1 MLPVFLLI
9 GIEKIINLALAT
21 DPITQAGLTPLAG
34 KVMRLKM
41 REPNIEF
48 DTIFNDDHV
57 RFEPVPKL
65 HSSVFEPKGTDLKN
79 DIVKADCTVTVQNP
93 SDLMRLLGEPE
104 GNLPIEGDYK
114 ILMQVK
120 TLVAGFEPD
129 IAGKLQPIIG
139 LSLASQLAGILAN
152 LKNVVGNPA
161 KPLFDPL
168 FKTAQNHAEMP
179 STKERDELKQE
190 LLKLRADIER
200 EQARLEAIKKEQ
212 ANLQGD

>member
-9 GIEKIINLALAT
+9 GIEKIINLVLAT
-21 DPITQAGLTPLAG
+21 DPITQAGLAPLAG

-65 HSSVFEPKGTDLKN
+65 INSVFEPKGTDIKN
-79 DIVKADCTVTVQNP
+79 DIAKSDCTVTVQNP
-93 SDLMRLLGEPE
+93 SDLLRLLGEPD

-114 ILMQVK
+114 VLMQVK

-139 LSLASQLAGILAN
+139 LPLASQLAGVLEN
-152 LKNVVGNPA
+152 LKSLVGNPA
-161 KPLFDPL
+161 KDLFDR
-168 FKTAQNHAEMP
+168 AQNKTEMP
-179 STKERDELKQE
+179 NTQERDELKQE

-200 EQARLEAIKKEQ
+200 EQARLEAIKQ
-212 ANLQGD
+212 AQATLIKPSV

>member
-9 GIEKIINLALAT
+9 AIEKIINLALAS
-21 DPITQAGLTPLAG
+21 DPITQAGLTPLSG

-41 REPNIEF
+41 REPAIEF

-93 SDLMRLLGEPE
+93 SELLRLLGEPE

-114 ILMQVK
+114 VLMQVK

-139 LSLASQLAGILAN
+139 LPLASQLSGMLEN
-152 LKNVVGNPA
+152 LKSLIGNPA
-161 KPLFDPL
+161 KPFFDM
-168 FKTAQNHAEMP
+168 AQSQTEQP
-179 STKERDELKQE
+179 STQERDKLKQE
-190 LLKLRADIER
+190 LLKLRSDIER
-200 EQARLEAIKKEQ
+200 ETARLEVLKQAQ
-212 ANLQGD
+212 ANLKAE

>member
-1 MLPVFLLI
+1 MLPIFLLI
-9 GIEKIINLALAT
+9 AIEKIINLALAT
-21 DPITQAGLTPLAG
+21 DPITQAGLSPLTG

-65 HSSVFEPKGTDLKN
+65 ANSVFEPKGTDLKN
-79 DIVKADCTVTVQNP
+79 DIVKADCTVIVQNP
-93 SDLMRLLGEPE
+93 SELLRLLGEPD

-114 ILMQVK
+114 VLMQVK

-139 LSLASQLAGILAN
+139 LPLASQLAGVLEN
-152 LKNVVGNPA
+152 LKNLVGNPA
-161 KPLFDPL
+161 KPLFDMA
-168 FKTAQNHAEMP
+168 KSQAEMP

-200 EQARLEAIKKEQ
+200 EQARLEAIKQEQ
-212 ANLQGD
+212 VNLKAE

>member
-9 GIEKIINLALAT
+9 GIEKILNLALAT

-34 KVMRLKM
+34 KVMRLVI

-48 DTIFNDDHV
+48 DTIFNDDHI

-65 HSSVFEPKGTDLKN
+65 HSSVFEPKGTDRQN

-93 SDLMRLLGEPE
+93 SELLRLLGEPE
-104 GNLPIEGDYK
+104 GNLPIAGDYK

-129 IAGKLQPIIG
+129 IAGKLQLMIG
-139 LSLASQLAGILAN
+139 VSLASQLADILEN
-152 LKNVVGNPA
+152 LKNVVGNPV
-161 KPLFDPL
+161 KPLFDM
-168 FKTAQNHAEMP
+168 AQSQADMP
-179 STKERDELKQE
+179 SIKERDKLKQE

-200 EQARLEAIKKEQ
+200 EQLRLEAIKKEQ
-212 ANLQGD
+212 ANLNAN

>member
-34 KVMRLKM
+34 KVMRLVI

-48 DTIFNDDHV
+48 DTIFNDDHI
-57 RFEPVPKL
+57 RFEPVPKR
-65 HSSVFEPKGTDLKN
+65 HSSVFEPKGTDSKN

-93 SDLMRLLGEPE
+93 SELLRLLGEPE
-104 GNLPIEGDYK
+104 GNLPIAGDYK

-129 IAGKLQPIIG
+129 IAGKLQPMIG
-139 LSLASQLAGILAN
+139 VSLASQLAGILEN
-152 LKNVVGNPA
+152 LKNVVGNPV
-161 KPLFDPL
+161 KPLFEMVQSQAD
-168 FKTAQNHAEMP
+168 MP
-179 STKERDELKQE
+179 STEERDKLKQE

-200 EQARLEAIKKEQ
+200 EQLRLEAIKKEQ
-212 ANLQGD
+212 ANLNAN